1 MPLAS
6 SNHGMKASDVVFF
19 NYGLTSSSLPSHGLN
34 HITLKD
40 SLILMVTLALEKK
53 WLKKEVVVYEFILNI
68 I

>member
-53 WLKKEVVVYEFILNI
+53 WLTTLTI
-68 I
+68 IFRNRVQ